1 MKTLKKILHFF
12 LVEWNEFITI
22 PLGIILFFTFPQMLR
37 LFDNTTAAYDA
48 GVLHSYISAVAGML
62 IIHGYAWIMLR
73 ITFPGVYKFFD
84 DAFER
89 NIADS
94 RTYGSMLSDRE
105 KHITLSVWQK
115 SLLALAVF
123 SLYLLG
129 TVLLAKIF

>member
-1 MKTLKKILHFF
+1 MKTLKKILRFV

-22 PLGIILFFTFPQMLR
+22 PLGITLFFVFPRVLR
-37 LFDNTTAAYDA
+37 LFDSTTAAYDA

-73 ITFPGVYKFFD
+73 ITFPGIYKFFD
-84 DAFER
+84 DAFEK
-89 NIADS
+89 NINAS
-94 RTYGSMLSDRE
+94 RTFDAVLSERD
-105 KHITLSVWQK
+105 KHLTLSVWQK